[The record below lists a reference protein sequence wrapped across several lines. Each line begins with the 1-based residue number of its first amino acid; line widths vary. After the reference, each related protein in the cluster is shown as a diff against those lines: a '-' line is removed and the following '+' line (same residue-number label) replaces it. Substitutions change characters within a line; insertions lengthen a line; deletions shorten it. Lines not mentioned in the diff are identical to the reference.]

1 MINQLTRSFFKTVL
15 FVSALVLGLASN
27 FSFAQMSIEITGVG
41 QSLYP
46 IAVMRFKDENKL
58 PVNITDIIRQDLA
71 RSGYF
76 KNTENG
82 NASES
87 DEGTPNFKSWSARGA
102 DALVVGSVVQ
112 TGSGQFDIHYKLF
125 DIRKSQGMGGL
136 NLTSSTDNLR
146 SVAHKIADDIIFKL
160 LGERGIFSTRLSYV
174 IKEGKRYRLVIS
186 DADGQ
191 NIRNAMSSGEPII
204 SPSWSPDGKKV
215 AYVSFEDRKPVI
227 YVHELATGRRIPLS
241 NQKGNNSA
249 PAWSPDGKKLAIS
262 LSKDG
267 NTQIYGINADGTG
280 LHRLTRGYTI
290 DTEPQ
295 YSPDGRYLYFTS
307 DRGGNP
313 QIYRISADGEQAEA
327 AKRVTY
333 KQGFVTSPRISPDGK
348 HLAYIANIGGAFRLY
363 ILNLATG
370 ESQALTDS
378 GSDESPSFAANG
390 KYVLYSTKVGGKRVL
405 AAVSVDGNS
414 KQVLSIPGSDV
425 RQPSWGP
432 FMDWKRGI
440 HPPCFLA
447 WQRF

>member
-1 MINQLTRSFFKTVL
+1 MTPSTIRSVVKNVL
-15 FVSALVLGLASN
+15 LLVSLGLSAVSLP
-27 FSFAQMSIEITGVG
+27 SLAQMSIEITGVG
-41 QSLYP
+41 QSFYP
-46 IAVMRFKDENKL
+46 VAVMRFKDENKL
-58 PVNITDIIRQDLA
+58 PISVTDIIRQDLA

-87 DEGTPNFKSWSARGA
+87 DEGTPNFKSWATRGA

-112 TGSGQFDIHYKLF
+112 TGTTQFEIRYKLF
-125 DIRKSQGMGGL
+125 DVRKSLSLGGL
-136 NLTSSTDNLR
+136 DLNASADNLR
-146 SVAHKIADDIIFKL
+146 AVGHKIADDIIFKL

-191 NIRNAMSSGEPII
+191 NIRNAMTSGEPII

-215 AYVSFEDRKPVI
+215 AYVSFEDRKSVI
-227 YVHELATGRRIPLS
+227 YVHELATGRRIALS

-267 NTQIYGINADGTG
+267 NTQVYSINADGSG
-280 LHRLTRGYTI
+280 LQRLTTGRTI

-295 YSPDGRYLYFTS
+295 YSADGRYIYFTS

-313 QIYRISADGEQAEA
+313 QIYRMSAQGEQAEG

-348 HLAYIANIGGAFRLY
+348 YLAYIANIGGAFRLH

-370 ESQALTDS
+370 DSQALTES
-378 GSDESPSFAANG
+378 STDESPSFAANG
-390 KYVLYSTKVGGKRVL
+390 RYILYSTKVGGKRVL

-414 KQVLSIPGSDV
+414 KQVLTIPGSDV

-432 FMDWKRGI
+432 FMD
-440 HPPCFLA
+440 
-447 WQRF
+447 

>member
-1 MINQLTRSFFKTVL
+1 MLYLMKRIVL
-15 FVSALVLGLASN
+15 KSRPLIVVFTAVLISVSAPAL
-27 FSFAQMSIEITGVG
+27 AQMNIEITGVG

-46 IAVMRFKDENKL
+46 IAVLRFKDEQKL
-58 PVNITDIIRQDLA
+58 PVNITEIIRQDLA

-82 NASES
+82 NATES
-87 DEGTPNFKSWSARGA
+87 DEGIPNYKSWAARGA
-102 DALVVGSVVQ
+102 DALVVGSVMQ
-112 TGSGQFDIHYKLF
+112 SSGSQFEIRYKLF
-125 DIRKSQGMGGL
+125 DIRKSESLGGL
-136 NLTSSTDNLR
+136 KLDASADNLR
-146 SVAHKIADDIIFKL
+146 AAAHKIADDIIFKL
-160 LGERGIFSTRLSYV
+160 LGERGVFSTRLSYV
-174 IKEGKRYRLVIS
+174 IKDGKRYRLVIS

-191 NIRNAMSSGEPII
+191 NIRNAMNSSEPII

-227 YVHELATGRRIPLS
+227 YVHELATGRRIALS

-249 PAWSPDGKKLAIS
+249 PAWSPDGRKLAIS

-280 LHRLTRGYTI
+280 LQRFTRGNTI

-295 YSPDGRYLYFTS
+295 YSADGRYIYFTS

-313 QIYRISADGEQAEA
+313 QIYRMSAEGEHAEGVR
-327 AKRVTY
+327 RVTY

-348 HLAYIANIGGAFRLY
+348 FLAYIANIGGAYRLY

-370 ESQALTDS
+370 DAQALTD
-378 GSDESPSFAANG
+378 GTSDESPSFAANG
-390 KYVLYSTKVGGKRVL
+390 RYVLYSTKVNGKRVL
-405 AAVSVDGNS
+405 AAVSVDGNA

-432 FMDWKRGI
+432 FMD
-440 HPPCFLA
+440 
-447 WQRF
+447 

>member
-1 MINQLTRSFFKTVL
+1 MLQLIKRIILKSQLLMTTV
-15 FVSALVLGLASN
+15 AAVLIGTSTPA
-27 FSFAQMSIEITGVG
+27 FAQMNIEITGVG

-46 IAVMRFKDENKL
+46 IAVMRFKDEQKL
-58 PVNITDIIRQDLA
+58 PISITEIIRQDLA

-82 NASES
+82 NATES
-87 DEGTPNFKSWSARGA
+87 DEDIPNYKSWAARGA

-112 TGSGQFDIHYKLF
+112 SGGSQFEIYYKLF
-125 DIRKSQGMGGL
+125 DIRKSESLGGL
-136 NLTSSTDNLR
+136 KINSSADNLR
-146 SVAHKIADDIIFKL
+146 AAAHKIADDIILKL
-160 LGERGIFSTRLSYV
+160 LGERGVFSTRLSYV

-191 NIRNAMSSGEPII
+191 NIRNAMNSGEPII

-227 YVHELATGRRIPLS
+227 YVHELATGRRIALS

-249 PAWSPDGKKLAIS
+249 PAWSPDGRKLAIS

-267 NTQIYGINADGTG
+267 NTQIYSINADGTG
-280 LHRLTRGYTI
+280 LQRLTRGNTI

-295 YSPDGRYLYFTS
+295 YSADGRYIYFTS

-313 QIYRISADGEQAEA
+313 QIYRMSAEGEQAEGV
-327 AKRVTY
+327 KRVTF

-348 HLAYIANIGGAFRLY
+348 FLAYIANIGGAYRLY

-370 ESQALTDS
+370 DAQALTD
-378 GSDESPSFAANG
+378 GTSDESPSFAANG
-390 KYVLYSTKVGGKRVL
+390 RYVLYSTKVSGKRVL

-432 FMDWKRGI
+432 FMD
-440 HPPCFLA
+440 
-447 WQRF
+447 

>member
-1 MINQLTRSFFKTVL
+1 MLQLMKRIILKSQLFIAALSAVL
-15 FVSALVLGLASN
+15 ICASTPA
-27 FSFAQMSIEITGVG
+27 FAQMNIEITGVG

-46 IAVMRFKDENKL
+46 IAVMRFKDEQKL
-58 PVNITDIIRQDLA
+58 PISITEIIRQDLA

-82 NASES
+82 NATES
-87 DEGTPNFKSWSARGA
+87 DEGTPNYKSWAARGA
-102 DALVVGSVVQ
+102 DALAVGSVVQ
-112 TGSGQFDIHYKLF
+112 SGGTQFEIYYSLF
-125 DIRKSQGMGGL
+125 DIRKSESLGGL
-136 NLTSSTDNLR
+136 KINSSADNLR
-146 SVAHKIADDIIFKL
+146 AAAHKIADDIILKL

-191 NIRNAMSSGEPII
+191 NIRNAMNSAEPII

-227 YVHELATGRRIPLS
+227 YVHELATGRRIALS

-249 PAWSPDGKKLAIS
+249 PAWSPDGRKLAIS

-267 NTQIYGINADGTG
+267 NTQIYSINADGTG
-280 LHRLTRGYTI
+280 LQRLTRGNTI

-295 YSPDGRYLYFTS
+295 YSADGRYIYFTS

-313 QIYRISADGEQAEA
+313 QIYRMSAEGEQAEGV
-327 AKRVTY
+327 KRVTF

-348 HLAYIANIGGAFRLY
+348 FLAYIANIGGAYRLY

-370 ESQALTDS
+370 DAQALTD
-378 GSDESPSFAANG
+378 GTSDESPSFAANG
-390 KYVLYSTKVGGKRVL
+390 RYVLYSTKVNGKRVL

-432 FMDWKRGI
+432 FMD
-440 HPPCFLA
+440 
-447 WQRF
+447 

>member
-1 MINQLTRSFFKTVL
+1 MLQLMKRIVL
-15 FVSALVLGLASN
+15 KSRPLIVAFTAVLISVSAPAL
-27 FSFAQMSIEITGVG
+27 AQMNIEITGVG

-46 IAVMRFKDENKL
+46 IAVLRFKDEQKL
-58 PVNITDIIRQDLA
+58 PVNITEIIRQDLA

-82 NASES
+82 NATES
-87 DEGTPNFKSWSARGA
+87 DEGIPNYKSWAARGA
-102 DALVVGSVVQ
+102 DALAVGSVVQ
-112 TGSGQFDIHYKLF
+112 SSGSQFEIRYKLF
-125 DIRKSQGMGGL
+125 DIRKSESLGGL
-136 NLTSSTDNLR
+136 KLDASADNLR
-146 SVAHKIADDIIFKL
+146 AAAHKIADDIIFKL
-160 LGERGIFSTRLSYV
+160 LGERGVFSTRLSYV
-174 IKEGKRYRLVIS
+174 IKDGKRYRLVIS

-191 NIRNAMSSGEPII
+191 NIRNAMNSSEPII

-227 YVHELATGRRIPLS
+227 YVHELATGRRIALS

-249 PAWSPDGKKLAIS
+249 PAWSPDGRKLAIS

-280 LHRLTRGYTI
+280 LQRLTRGNTI

-295 YSPDGRYLYFTS
+295 YSADGRYIYFTS

-313 QIYRISADGEQAEA
+313 QIYRMSAEGEQAEGV
-327 AKRVTY
+327 KRVTY
-333 KQGFVTSPRISPDGK
+333 KQGFVTSPRTSPDGK
-348 HLAYIANIGGAFRLY
+348 FLAYIANIGGAYRLY

-370 ESQALTDS
+370 DAQALTD
-378 GSDESPSFAANG
+378 GASDESPSFAANG
-390 KYVLYSTKVGGKRVL
+390 RYVLYSTKVNGKRVL

-432 FMDWKRGI
+432 FMD
-440 HPPCFLA
+440 
-447 WQRF
+447 

>member
-1 MINQLTRSFFKTVL
+1 MLQVAKKYFSLVVSVL
-15 FVSALVLGLASN
+15 AVTLLMASLSSSVL
-27 FSFAQMSIEITGVG
+27 AQMNIEITGVG

-46 IAVMRFKDENKL
+46 IAVMRLKDESKL
-58 PVNITDIIRQDLA
+58 PISLTDIIRQDLA

-82 NASES
+82 NASEN
-87 DEGTPNFKSWSARGA
+87 DEGIPSYKFWAARGA
-102 DALVVGSVVQ
+102 DALAVGSAVQ
-112 TGSGQFDIHYKLF
+112 TSAGQFEIRYKLF
-125 DIRKSQGMGGL
+125 DIRKSESLGGL
-136 NLTSSTDNLR
+136 SITSSADNLR
-146 SVAHKIADDIIFKL
+146 AAAHKIADDIILKL

-191 NIRNAMSSGEPII
+191 NIRNAMNSGEPII

-227 YVHELATGRRIPLS
+227 YVHELATGRRIALS

-249 PAWSPDGKKLAIS
+249 PAWAPDGKKLAIS

-267 NTQIYGINADGTG
+267 NTQIYSINADGTG
-280 LHRLTRGYTI
+280 LQRLTRGSTI

-295 YSPDGRYLYFTS
+295 YSADGRYLYFTS

-313 QIYRISADGEQAEA
+313 QIYRMNAEGEQAEGS
-327 AKRVTY
+327 KRITY

-348 HLAYIANIGGAFRLY
+348 YLTYIANIGGAFRLY

-370 ESQALTDS
+370 DSQALTD
-378 GSDESPSFAANG
+378 GTSDESPSFAANG
-390 KYVLYSTKVGGKRVL
+390 RYVLYSTKVGGKRVL

-432 FMDWKRGI
+432 FMD
-440 HPPCFLA
+440 
-447 WQRF
+447 

>member
-1 MINQLTRSFFKTVL
+1 MIKNIARSFMKILLWILTLSFGV
-15 FVSALVLGLASN
+15 VSLPSH
-27 FSFAQMSIEITGVG
+27 AQMSIEITGVG

-58 PVNITDIIRQDLA
+58 PISITDIIRQDLA

-87 DEGTPNFKSWSARGA
+87 DEGTPNYQSWAARGA
-102 DALVVGSVVQ
+102 DALVLGSVVQ
-112 TGSGQFDIHYKLF
+112 SSTGQFEIRYKLF
-125 DIRKSQGMGGL
+125 DVRKSEGLGGL
-136 NLTSSTDNLR
+136 NINSSADYLR
-146 SVAHKIADDIIFKL
+146 AAAHKIADDIIFKL
-160 LGERGIFSTRLSYV
+160 LGERGIISTRLSYV

-191 NIRNAMSSGEPII
+191 NIRNAMNSSEPII

-249 PAWSPDGKKLAIS
+249 PAWAPDGKKLAIS

-267 NTQIYGINADGTG
+267 NTQIYSINADGSN
-280 LHRLTRGYTI
+280 LQRLTRGRTI

-295 YSPDGRYLYFTS
+295 YSADGRYIYFTS

-313 QIYRISADGEQAEA
+313 QIYRMSAEGEQAEN
-327 AKRVTY
+327 AKRVTF

-348 HLAYIANIGGAFRLY
+348 YLAYIANLGGAFRLH

-370 ESQALTDS
+370 DSQALTD
-378 GSDESPSFAANG
+378 GTSDESPSFAANG
-390 KYVLYSTKVGGKRVL
+390 RYVLYSTKVGGKRVL
-405 AAVSVDGNS
+405 AAVSVTGNS
-414 KQVLSIPGSDV
+414 KQILSIPGSDV

-432 FMDWKRGI
+432 FMD
-440 HPPCFLA
+440 
-447 WQRF
+447 

>member
-1 MINQLTRSFFKTVL
+1 MIKNIARTFSKILPWIVTIG
-15 FVSALVLGLASN
+15 LGMASLPGY
-27 FSFAQMSIEITGVG
+27 AQMSIEITGVG

-58 PVNITDIIRQDLA
+58 PISITDIIRQDLA

-87 DEGTPNFKSWSARGA
+87 DEGTPNYKSWAARGA
-102 DALVVGSVVQ
+102 DALAVGSIVQ
-112 TGSGQFDIHYKLF
+112 KDANQFEIQYKLF
-125 DIRKSQGMGGL
+125 DVRKSMSLGGL
-136 NLTSSTDNLR
+136 NLNSSADNLR
-146 SVAHKIADDIIFKL
+146 AVAHKISDDIIFKL

-174 IKEGKRYRLVIS
+174 IKDGKRFRLVIS

-191 NIRNAMSSGEPII
+191 NIRNAMTSGDPII

-227 YVHELATGRRIPLS
+227 YVHELATGRRIALS

-249 PAWSPDGKKLAIS
+249 PGWSPDGKRLAIS

-267 NTQIYGINADGTG
+267 NTQIYGINADGSG
-280 LHRLTRGYTI
+280 LRRLTRGNTI

-295 YSPDGRYLYFTS
+295 YSPDGRYIYFTS
-307 DRGGNP
+307 DRGGQP
-313 QIYRISADGEQAEA
+313 QIYRMPAEGEQAES
-327 AKRVTY
+327 AKRVSF

-348 HLAYIANIGGAFRLY
+348 HMAYIANVGGAFRLY
-363 ILNLATG
+363 IMNLATG
-370 ESQALTDS
+370 ETQALTD
-378 GSDESPSFAANG
+378 GNSDESPSFAANG
-390 KYVLYSTKVGGKRVL
+390 KYVLYSTKVGGRRVL

-432 FMDWKRGI
+432 FMD
-440 HPPCFLA
+440 
-447 WQRF
+447 

>member
-1 MINQLTRSFFKTVL
+1 MMNLIARTLQKTILILSAAVL
-15 FVSALVLGLASN
+15 SLLSLP
-27 FSFAQMSIEITGVG
+27 SFAQMSIEITGVG

-58 PVNITDIIRQDLA
+58 PTSITDIIRQDLA

-87 DEGTPNFKSWSARGA
+87 DEGTPNYKSWAARGA
-102 DALVVGSVVQ
+102 DALVVGSVVEK
-112 TGSGQFDIHYKLF
+112 GSGQFDIQYKLF
-125 DIRKSQGMGGL
+125 DIRKSQSLGGL
-136 NLTSSTDNLR
+136 NINSSADNLR
-146 SVAHKIADDIIFKL
+146 AAAHKIADDIIMKL

-174 IKEGKRYRLVIS
+174 IKDGKRFRLVIS

-191 NIRNAMSSGEPII
+191 NIRNAMASSDPII

-227 YVHELATGRRIPLS
+227 YVHELSTGRRIALS

-249 PAWSPDGKKLAIS
+249 PGWSPDGRKLAIS

-267 NTQIYGINADGTG
+267 NTQIYGINADGSG
-280 LHRLTRGYTI
+280 LHRLTRGNTI

-295 YSPDGRYLYFTS
+295 YSPDGRFIYFTS

-313 QIYRISADGEQAEA
+313 QIYRMSAEGEQVDG
-327 AKRVTY
+327 AKRVSF

-348 HLAYIANIGGAFRLY
+348 YLAYIANVGGAFRLY
-363 ILNLATG
+363 IMNLATG
-370 ESQALTDS
+370 DTQALTD
-378 GSDESPSFAANG
+378 GTADESPSFAANG
-390 KYVLYSTKVGGKRVL
+390 KYVLYSTKAGGKRVL

-432 FMDWKRGI
+432 FMD
-440 HPPCFLA
+440 
-447 WQRF
+447 

>member
-1 MINQLTRSFFKTVL
+1 MLQLIKRIVL
-15 FVSALVLGLASN
+15 KSQLLITAVAAVVIGSSAPAL
-27 FSFAQMSIEITGVG
+27 AQMNIEITGVG

-46 IAVMRFKDENKL
+46 IAVMRFKDEQKL
-58 PVNITDIIRQDLA
+58 PISITEIIRQDLA

-82 NASES
+82 NATES
-87 DEGTPNFKSWSARGA
+87 DESIPNYKSWAARGA

-112 TGSGQFDIHYKLF
+112 SAGSQFEIRYKLF
-125 DIRKSQGMGGL
+125 DIRKSESLGGL
-136 NLTSSTDNLR
+136 KLDTSADNLR
-146 SVAHKIADDIIFKL
+146 TAAHKIADDIIFKL
-160 LGERGIFSTRLSYV
+160 LGERGVFSTRLSYV
-174 IKEGKRYRLVIS
+174 IKDGKRYRLVIS

-227 YVHELATGRRIPLS
+227 YVHELATGRRIALS

-249 PAWSPDGKKLAIS
+249 PAWSPDGRKLAIS

-267 NTQIYGINADGTG
+267 STQIYGINADGTG
-280 LHRLTRGYTI
+280 LQRLTRGNTI

-295 YSPDGRYLYFTS
+295 YSADGRYIYFTS

-313 QIYRISADGEQAEA
+313 QIYRMGAEGEQAEGIR
-327 AKRVTY
+327 RVTY

-348 HLAYIANIGGAFRLY
+348 FLAYIANIGGAYRLY

-370 ESQALTDS
+370 DAQALTD
-378 GSDESPSFAANG
+378 GTSDESPSFAANG
-390 KYVLYSTKVGGKRVL
+390 RYVLYSTKVNGKRVL

-432 FMDWKRGI
+432 FMD
-440 HPPCFLA
+440 
-447 WQRF
+447 

>member
-1 MINQLTRSFFKTVL
+1 MLQIAKRIAYKQD
-15 FVSALVLGLASN
+15 
-27 FSFAQMSIEITGVG
+27 FSFATAVFAVMLSMLGLSSTAKAQMNIEITGVG

-58 PVNITDIIRQDLA
+58 PTSVTEIIRQDLA

-87 DEGTPNFKSWSARGA
+87 DEGTPNYKSWAARGT
-102 DALVVGSVVQ
+102 DALAVGSVVQ
-112 TGSGQFDIHYKLF
+112 TGESQFEIRYKLF
-125 DIRKSQGMGGL
+125 DIRKSESLGGL
-136 NLTSSTDNLR
+136 NINTSADNLR
-146 SVAHKIADDIIFKL
+146 AAGHKIADDIIFKL

-191 NIRNAMSSGEPII
+191 NIRNAMNSGEPII

-227 YVHELATGRRIPLS
+227 YVHELATGRRIALS

-249 PAWSPDGKKLAIS
+249 PAWSADGKKLAIS

-267 NTQIYGINADGTG
+267 NTQIYSINADGTG
-280 LHRLTRGYTI
+280 LYRLTRGNTI

-295 YSPDGRYLYFTS
+295 YSADGRSIYFTS

-313 QIYRISADGEQAEA
+313 QIYRMSSEGEQAEG
-327 AKRVTY
+327 AKRITY

-348 HLAYIANIGGAFRLY
+348 YLVYIANIGGAFRLY

-370 ESQALTDS
+370 DSQSLTDGS
-378 GSDESPSFAANG
+378 SDESPSFAANG
-390 KYVLYSTKVGGKRVL
+390 RYVLYSTKVGGKRVL

-414 KQVLSIPGSDV
+414 KQILSIPGSDV

-432 FMDWKRGI
+432 FMD
-440 HPPCFLA
+440 
-447 WQRF
+447 

>member
-1 MINQLTRSFFKTVL
+1 MLQLIKR
-15 FVSALVLGLASN
+15 LVLKLRFLGVAIAALTIGVISPA
-27 FSFAQMSIEITGVG
+27 FAQMNIEITGVG

-58 PVNITDIIRQDLA
+58 PTSVTEIIRQDLA

-82 NASES
+82 NAVES
-87 DEGTPNFKSWSARGA
+87 DDGTPNYKSWAARGA
-102 DALVVGSVVQ
+102 DALVVG
-112 TGSGQFDIHYKLF
+112 
-125 DIRKSQGMGGL
+125 
-136 NLTSSTDNLR
+136 
-146 SVAHKIADDIIFKL
+146 IIFKL
-160 LGERGIFSTRLSYV
+160 LGERGVFSTRLSYV
-174 IKEGKRYRLVIS
+174 IKDGKRYRLVIS

-191 NIRNAMSSGEPII
+191 NIRNAMNSGEPII

-227 YVHELATGRRIPLS
+227 YVHELATGRRISLS

-249 PAWSPDGKKLAIS
+249 PAWSSDGRKLAVS

-280 LHRLTRGYTI
+280 LHRLTRGSTI

-295 YSPDGRYLYFTS
+295 YSADGRYIYFTS

-313 QIYRISADGEQAEA
+313 QIYRMSAEGEQVEG
-327 AKRVTY
+327 AKRVTF

-348 HLAYIANIGGAFRLY
+348 YLAYIANIGGAYRLY

-370 ESQALTDS
+370 DAQALTDGS
-378 GSDESPSFAANG
+378 SDESPSFAANG
-390 KYVLYSTKVGGKRVL
+390 RYVLYSTKVNGKRVL

-432 FMDWKRGI
+432 FMD
-440 HPPCFLA
+440 
-447 WQRF
+447 

>member
-1 MINQLTRSFFKTVL
+1 MLQLIKRIVLRSQLFIATV
-15 FVSALVLGLASN
+15 AAVLIGISTPT
-27 FSFAQMSIEITGVG
+27 FAQMNIEITGVG

-46 IAVMRFKDENKL
+46 IAVMRFKDEQKL
-58 PVNITDIIRQDLA
+58 PINITEIIRQDLA

-82 NASES
+82 NAVES
-87 DEGTPNFKSWSARGA
+87 DEDTPNYKSWAARGA

-112 TGSGQFDIHYKLF
+112 SGGSQFEIQYKLF
-125 DIRKSQGMGGL
+125 DIRKSESLGGL
-136 NLTSSTDNLR
+136 KLNSSADNLR
-146 SVAHKIADDIIFKL
+146 AVAHKIADDIILKL
-160 LGERGIFSTRLSYV
+160 LGERGVFSTRLSYV

-191 NIRNAMSSGEPII
+191 NIRNAMNSGEPII

-227 YVHELATGRRIPLS
+227 YVHELATGRRIALS

-249 PAWSPDGKKLAIS
+249 PAWSPDGRKLAIS

-267 NTQIYGINADGTG
+267 NTQIYSINVDGTG
-280 LHRLTRGYTI
+280 LQRLTRGNTI

-295 YSPDGRYLYFTS
+295 YSADGRYIYFTS

-313 QIYRISADGEQAEA
+313 QIYRMSAEGEQAEGVR
-327 AKRVTY
+327 RVTY
-333 KQGFVTSPRISPDGK
+333 KQGFVTSPRTSPDGK
-348 HLAYIANIGGAFRLY
+348 YLAYIANIGGAYRLY

-370 ESQALTDS
+370 DAQALTD
-378 GSDESPSFAANG
+378 GTSDESPSFAANG
-390 KYVLYSTKVGGKRVL
+390 RYVLYSTKVNGTRVL

-414 KQVLSIPGSDV
+414 KQVLSIPGSDI

-432 FMDWKRGI
+432 FMD
-440 HPPCFLA
+440 
-447 WQRF
+447 

>member
-1 MINQLTRSFFKTVL
+1 MLQLMKRIVL
-15 FVSALVLGLASN
+15 KSRLLIVAFTAVLISVSAPAL
-27 FSFAQMSIEITGVG
+27 AQMNIEITGVG

-46 IAVMRFKDENKL
+46 IAVLRFKDEQKL
-58 PVNITDIIRQDLA
+58 PVNITEIIRQDLA

-82 NASES
+82 NATDS
-87 DEGTPNFKSWSARGA
+87 DEGIPNYKSWAARGA
-102 DALVVGSVVQ
+102 DALAVGSVVQ
-112 TGSGQFDIHYKLF
+112 SSGSQFEIRYKLF
-125 DIRKSQGMGGL
+125 DIRKSESLGGL
-136 NLTSSTDNLR
+136 RLDASADNLR
-146 SVAHKIADDIIFKL
+146 AAAHKIADDIIFKL
-160 LGERGIFSTRLSYV
+160 LGERGVFSTRLSYV
-174 IKEGKRYRLVIS
+174 IKDGKRYRLVIS

-191 NIRNAMSSGEPII
+191 NIRNAMNSSEPII

-227 YVHELATGRRIPLS
+227 YVHELATGRRIALS

-249 PAWSPDGKKLAIS
+249 PAWSPDGRKLAIS

-280 LHRLTRGYTI
+280 LQRLTRGNTI

-295 YSPDGRYLYFTS
+295 YSADGRYIYFTS

-313 QIYRISADGEQAEA
+313 QIYRMSAEGEQAEGV
-327 AKRVTY
+327 KRVSY

-348 HLAYIANIGGAFRLY
+348 FLAYIANIGGAYRLY

-370 ESQALTDS
+370 DAQALTD
-378 GSDESPSFAANG
+378 GASDESPSFAANG
-390 KYVLYSTKVGGKRVL
+390 RYVLYSTKVNGKRVL

-432 FMDWKRGI
+432 FMD
-440 HPPCFLA
+440 
-447 WQRF
+447 

>member
-1 MINQLTRSFFKTVL
+1 MMNLIARTLQKIILTLGVIFLGTFS
-15 FVSALVLGLASN
+15 VS
-27 FSFAQMSIEITGVG
+27 SFAQMSIEITGVG

-58 PVNITDIIRQDLA
+58 PTNITDIIRQDLA

-82 NASES
+82 NAVES
-87 DEGTPNFKSWSARGA
+87 DDGTPNYKSWAARGA

-112 TGSGQFDIHYKLF
+112 KGDQYEIHYKLF
-125 DIRKSQGMGGL
+125 DIRKSLSLGGL
-136 NLTSSTDNLR
+136 NLTSSADNLR
-146 SVAHKIADDIIFKL
+146 SVAHKIADDIVMKL

-174 IKEGKRYRLVIS
+174 IKDGKRYRLVIS

-191 NIRNAMSSGEPII
+191 NIRNAMASGDPII

-227 YVHELATGRRIPLS
+227 YVHELATGRRISLS

-280 LHRLTRGYTI
+280 LHRLTRGNTI

-295 YSPDGRYLYFTS
+295 YSPDGRFIYFTS

-313 QIYRISADGEQAEA
+313 QIYRMSSEGEQAEG
-327 AKRVTY
+327 AKRVSF

-348 HLAYIANIGGAFRLY
+348 YLAYIANVGGAYRLY

-370 ESQALTDS
+370 DSQALTD
-378 GSDESPSFAANG
+378 GTSDESPSFAANG
-390 KYVLYSTKVGGKRVL
+390 KYVLYSTKMGGKRML

-432 FMDWKRGI
+432 FMD
-440 HPPCFLA
+440 
-447 WQRF
+447 

>member
-1 MINQLTRSFFKTVL
+1 MLQVAKQY
-15 FVSALVLGLASN
+15 
-27 FSFAQMSIEITGVG
+27 FSFAFILVALSLFSLATPAAAQMNIEITGVG

-58 PVNITDIIRQDLA
+58 PTSISDIIRQDLA

-87 DEGTPNFKSWSARGA
+87 DEGTPNYKSWAARGA

-112 TGSGQFDIHYKLF
+112 TGPSQFEIHYKLF
-125 DIRKSQGMGGL
+125 DVRKSISLGGL
-136 NLTSSTDNLR
+136 NLNSSADNLR
-146 SVAHKIADDIIFKL
+146 AVSHKIADDIIFKL

-191 NIRNAMSSGEPII
+191 NIRNAMNSGEPII

-227 YVHELATGRRIPLS
+227 YVHELATGRRTSLS

-249 PAWSPDGKKLAIS
+249 PAWSPDGKKLAVS

-267 NTQIYGINADGTG
+267 NTQIYSVNADGGG
-280 LHRLTRGYTI
+280 LKRLTQGRTI

-295 YSPDGRYLYFTS
+295 YSADGRYIYFTS

-313 QIYRISADGEQAEA
+313 QIYRMSAEGEQAES
-327 AKRVTY
+327 AKRITF

-348 HLAYIANIGGAFRLY
+348 YLAYIANIGGTFRLY

-370 ESQALTDS
+370 DSQALTDGS
-378 GSDESPSFAANG
+378 SDESPSFAANG
-390 KYVLYSTKVGGKRVL
+390 RYVLYSTKVGGRRVL
-405 AAVSVDGNS
+405 AAVSIDGSS

-432 FMDWKRGI
+432 FMD
-440 HPPCFLA
+440 
-447 WQRF
+447 

>member
-1 MINQLTRSFFKTVL
+1 MLQVAKKYFSSVL
-15 FVSALVLGLASN
+15 SVTLAVLSMAGLSSSAL
-27 FSFAQMSIEITGVG
+27 AQMNIEITGVG

-46 IAVMRFKDENKL
+46 IAVMRFKDEGKL
-58 PVNITDIIRQDLA
+58 PTSVTDIIRQDLA

-87 DEGTPNFKSWSARGA
+87 DEGIPNYKSWAARGA
-102 DALVVGSVVQ
+102 DALAVGSVAQ
-112 TGSGQFDIHYKLF
+112 TSAGQFEIRYKLF
-125 DIRKSQGMGGL
+125 DTRKSESLGGL
-136 NLTSSTDNLR
+136 NINSSADNLR
-146 SVAHKIADDIIFKL
+146 AAAHKISDDIILKL

-191 NIRNAMSSGEPII
+191 NIRNAMNSGEPII

-227 YVHELATGRRIPLS
+227 YVHELATGRRIALS

-267 NTQIYGINADGTG
+267 NTQIYSINADGTG
-280 LHRLTRGYTI
+280 LQRITRGYTI

-295 YSPDGRYLYFTS
+295 YSADGRYIYFTS

-313 QIYRISADGEQAEA
+313 QIYRMSAEGEQAEGS
-327 AKRVTY
+327 KRITF
-333 KQGFVTSPRISPDGK
+333 KQGFVTSPRISSDGK
-348 HLAYIANIGGAFRLY
+348 YLAYIANIGGAFRLY

-370 ESQALTDS
+370 DSQALTD
-378 GSDESPSFAANG
+378 GTSDESPSFAANG
-390 KYVLYSTKVGGKRVL
+390 RYVLYSTKVSGKRVL

-414 KQVLSIPGSDV
+414 KQILSIPGSDV

-432 FMDWKRGI
+432 FMD
-440 HPPCFLA
+440 
-447 WQRF
+447 

>member
-1 MINQLTRSFFKTVL
+1 MMNLIARTLQKIILTLGVIFLGTFS
-15 FVSALVLGLASN
+15 VS
-27 FSFAQMSIEITGVG
+27 SFAQMSIEITGVG

-58 PVNITDIIRQDLA
+58 PANITDIIRQDLA

-82 NASES
+82 NAVES
-87 DEGTPNFKSWSARGA
+87 DDGTPNYKSWAARGA

-112 TGSGQFDIHYKLF
+112 KGDQYEIHYKLF
-125 DIRKSQGMGGL
+125 DIRKSLSLGGL
-136 NLTSSTDNLR
+136 NLTSSADNLR
-146 SVAHKIADDIIFKL
+146 SVAHKIADDIVMKL

-174 IKEGKRYRLVIS
+174 IKDGKRYRLVIS

-191 NIRNAMSSGEPII
+191 NIRNAMASGDPII

-227 YVHELATGRRIPLS
+227 YVHELATGRRISLS

-280 LHRLTRGYTI
+280 LHRLTRGNTI

-295 YSPDGRYLYFTS
+295 YSPDGRFIYFTS

-313 QIYRISADGEQAEA
+313 QIYRMSSEGEQAEG
-327 AKRVTY
+327 AKRVSF

-348 HLAYIANIGGAFRLY
+348 YLAYIANVGGAYRLY

-370 ESQALTDS
+370 DSQALTD
-378 GSDESPSFAANG
+378 GTSDESPSFAANG

-432 FMDWKRGI
+432 FMD
-440 HPPCFLA
+440 
-447 WQRF
+447 

>member
-1 MINQLTRSFFKTVL
+1 MLQFAKKSFERSL
-15 FVSALVLGLASN
+15 LVFMFSC
-27 FSFAQMSIEITGVG
+27 FSFAQLASAQMNIEITGVG

-58 PVNITDIIRQDLA
+58 PTSVTEIIRQDLA

-82 NASES
+82 NASDS
-87 DEGTPNFKSWSARGA
+87 DEGIPNYKSWAARGA

-112 TGSGQFDIHYKLF
+112 SSGTQFEIRYKLF
-125 DIRKSQGMGGL
+125 DIRKSESLGGL
-136 NLTSSTDNLR
+136 NLNASADNLR
-146 SVAHKIADDIIFKL
+146 AVAHKIADDIILKL

-191 NIRNAMSSGEPII
+191 NIRNAMNSSEPII

-227 YVHELATGRRIPLS
+227 YVHELATGRRIALS

-249 PAWSPDGKKLAIS
+249 PAWSPDGKRLAIS
-262 LSKDG
+262 LSRDG
-267 NTQIYGINADGTG
+267 NTQIYGINADGTA
-280 LHRLTRGYTI
+280 LHRLTRGSTI

-295 YSPDGRYLYFTS
+295 YSPDGRYIYFTS

-313 QIYRISADGEQAEA
+313 QIYRMSAEGEQVEGT
-327 AKRVTY
+327 KRITY
-333 KQGFVTSPRISPDGK
+333 KQGFVTSPRIAPDGK
-348 HLAYIANIGGAFRLY
+348 YLAYIANIGGAFRLY

-370 ESQALTDS
+370 DSQALTDS
-378 GSDESPSFAANG
+378 SSDESPSFAANG
-390 KYVLYSTKVGGKRVL
+390 RYVLYSTKVGGKRVL
-405 AAVSVDGNS
+405 TAVSVDGNS

-432 FMDWKRGI
+432 FMD
-440 HPPCFLA
+440 
-447 WQRF
+447 

>member
-1 MINQLTRSFFKTVL
+1 MLQFVQKLFSISVSVLVFACCGWINTTS
-15 FVSALVLGLASN
+15 
-27 FSFAQMSIEITGVG
+27 AQMNIEITGVG

-46 IAVMRFKDENKL
+46 IAVMRFKDEGKL
-58 PVNITDIIRQDLA
+58 PTSVSEIIRQDLA

-82 NASES
+82 NASE
-87 DEGTPNFKSWSARGA
+87 DDGAVPNYKSWAARGA
-102 DALVVGSVVQ
+102 DALVLGSVVQ
-112 TGSGQFDIHYKLF
+112 TGPSQFEIHYKLF
-125 DIRKSQGMGGL
+125 DIRKSEGLGGL
-136 NLTSSTDNLR
+136 NLNSSADNLR
-146 SVAHKIADDIIFKL
+146 AVAHKIADDIILKL

-191 NIRNAMSSGEPII
+191 NIRNAMNSSEPII

-227 YVHELATGRRIPLS
+227 YVHELATGRRIALS

-249 PAWSPDGKKLAIS
+249 PAWSPDGKKVAVS
-262 LSKDG
+262 LSRDG
-267 NTQIYGINADGTG
+267 NTQIYSIEADGSG
-280 LHRLTRGYTI
+280 LRRLSRGSTI

-295 YSPDGRYLYFTS
+295 YSPDGRYIYFTS

-313 QIYRISADGEQAEA
+313 QIYRMNADGEQVDGV
-327 AKRVTY
+327 KRITY

-348 HLAYIANIGGAFRLY
+348 YLAYIANIGGAFRLY

-370 ESQALTDS
+370 DSQALTD
-378 GSDESPSFAANG
+378 GFSDESPSFAANG
-390 KYVLYSTKVGGKRVL
+390 RYVLYSTKVNGKRVL

-432 FMDWKRGI
+432 FMD
-440 HPPCFLA
+440 
-447 WQRF
+447 

>member
-1 MINQLTRSFFKTVL
+1 MLQIAKRQLQK
-15 FVSALVLGLASN
+15 LASQLN
-27 FSFAQMSIEITGVG
+27 FFSSIVIALCITLFISTTTPAFAQMNIEITGVG

-58 PVNITDIIRQDLA
+58 PTSVTEIIRQDLA

-82 NASES
+82 NTVES
-87 DEGTPNFKSWSARGA
+87 DEGTPNYKSWAARGA

-112 TGSGQFDIHYKLF
+112 TSGSQFEIHYKLF
-125 DIRKSQGMGGL
+125 DVRKSQSLGGL
-136 NLTSSTDNLR
+136 NLNSSTDNLR
-146 SVAHKIADDIIFKL
+146 AAAHKIADDIIFKL
-160 LGERGIFSTRLSYV
+160 LGERGVFSTRLSYV
-174 IKEGKRYRLVIS
+174 IKDGKRYRLVIS
-186 DADGQ
+186 DVDGQ
-191 NIRNAMSSGEPII
+191 NIRNAMNSGEPII

-227 YVHELATGRRIPLS
+227 YVHELATGRRISLS

-280 LHRLTRGYTI
+280 LQRLSRGNTI

-295 YSPDGRYLYFTS
+295 YSADGRYIYFTS

-313 QIYRISADGEQAEA
+313 QIYRMSADGEQAEGV
-327 AKRVTY
+327 KRITF

-348 HLAYIANIGGAFRLY
+348 YLAYIANIGGAYRLY

-370 ESQALTDS
+370 DAQALTD
-378 GSDESPSFAANG
+378 GTSDESPSFAANG
-390 KYVLYSTKVGGKRVL
+390 RYVLYSTKAGGRRVL

-432 FMDWKRGI
+432 FMD
-440 HPPCFLA
+440 
-447 WQRF
+447 

>member
-1 MINQLTRSFFKTVL
+1 MLQVAKKYFSLMTSVFMVMLSMTGMSS
-15 FVSALVLGLASN
+15 SAL
-27 FSFAQMSIEITGVG
+27 AQMNIQITGVG

-46 IAVMRFKDENKL
+46 IAVMRFKDEGKL
-58 PVNITDIIRQDLA
+58 PTSVTEIIRQDLA

-87 DEGTPNFKSWSARGA
+87 DEGTPNYKSWAARGA
-102 DALVVGSVVQ
+102 DALAVGSVVQ
-112 TGSGQFDIHYKLF
+112 TSAGQFEIRYKLF
-125 DIRKSQGMGGL
+125 DIRKSESLGGL
-136 NLTSSTDNLR
+136 NINSSADNLR
-146 SVAHKIADDIIFKL
+146 AAAHKIADDIILKL

-191 NIRNAMSSGEPII
+191 NIRNAMNSGEPII

-249 PAWSPDGKKLAIS
+249 PSWSPDGKKLAIS

-267 NTQIYGINADGTG
+267 NTQIYSINADGTG

-295 YSPDGRYLYFTS
+295 YSADGRSIYFTS

-313 QIYRISADGEQAEA
+313 QIYRMSAEGEQAEG
-327 AKRVTY
+327 AKRITY

-348 HLAYIANIGGAFRLY
+348 YLAYIANIGGAFRLY

-370 ESQALTDS
+370 DSQALTD
-378 GSDESPSFAANG
+378 GTSDESPSFAANG
-390 KYVLYSTKVGGKRVL
+390 RYVLYSMKVGGKRVL

-432 FMDWKRGI
+432 FMD
-440 HPPCFLA
+440 
-447 WQRF
+447 

>member
-1 MINQLTRSFFKTVL
+1 MLHLMKRIVLKSRPLIVVLTAVL
-15 FVSALVLGLASN
+15 ISVSAPAL
-27 FSFAQMSIEITGVG
+27 AQMNIEITGVG

-46 IAVMRFKDENKL
+46 IAVLRFKDEQKL
-58 PVNITDIIRQDLA
+58 PVNITEIIRQDLA

-82 NASES
+82 NATES
-87 DEGTPNFKSWSARGA
+87 DEGIPNYKSWAARGA
-102 DALVVGSVVQ
+102 DALAVGSVVQ
-112 TGSGQFDIHYKLF
+112 SSGSQFEIRYKLF
-125 DIRKSQGMGGL
+125 DIRKSESLGGL
-136 NLTSSTDNLR
+136 KLDASADNLR
-146 SVAHKIADDIIFKL
+146 AVAHKIADDIIFKL
-160 LGERGIFSTRLSYV
+160 LGERGVFSTRLSYV
-174 IKEGKRYRLVIS
+174 IKDGKRYRLVIS

-191 NIRNAMSSGEPII
+191 NIRNAMNSSEPII

-227 YVHELATGRRIPLS
+227 YVHELATGRRIALS

-249 PAWSPDGKKLAIS
+249 PAWSPDGRKLAIS

-280 LHRLTRGYTI
+280 LQRLTRGNTI

-295 YSPDGRYLYFTS
+295 YSNDGRYIYFTS

-313 QIYRISADGEQAEA
+313 QIYRMSAEGEQAEGVR
-327 AKRVTY
+327 RVTY
-333 KQGFVTSPRISPDGK
+333 KQDFVTSPRISPDGK
-348 HLAYIANIGGAFRLY
+348 FLAYIANIGGAYRLY

-370 ESQALTDS
+370 DAQALTD
-378 GSDESPSFAANG
+378 GTSDESPSFAANG
-390 KYVLYSTKVGGKRVL
+390 RYVLYSTKVNGKRVL
-405 AAVSVDGNS
+405 AAVSVDGNA

-432 FMDWKRGI
+432 FMD
-440 HPPCFLA
+440 
-447 WQRF
+447 

>member
-1 MINQLTRSFFKTVL
+1 MINKIACSFAKSL
-15 FVSALVLGLASN
+15 LLISAAALSAISLP
-27 FSFAQMSIEITGVG
+27 SFAQMSIEITGVG

-46 IAVMRFKDENKL
+46 IAVMRFQDENKL
-58 PVNITDIIRQDLA
+58 PTNITDIIRQDLA

-82 NASES
+82 NAAES
-87 DEGTPNFKSWSARGA
+87 DNGTPNYKSWAARGA

-112 TGSGQFDIHYKLF
+112 TGNNQFDVHYKLF
-125 DIRKSQGMGGL
+125 DVRKAQGLGGL
-136 NLTSSTDNLR
+136 NLNSSAENLR

-191 NIRNAMSSGEPII
+191 NIRNAMNSGEPII

-227 YVHELATGRRIPLS
+227 YVHELATGRRISLS

-280 LHRLTRGYTI
+280 LHRLTRGSTI

-295 YSPDGRYLYFTS
+295 YSADGRYIYFTS

-313 QIYRISADGEQAEA
+313 QIYRMSAEGEQVEGT
-327 AKRVTY
+327 KRVTF

-348 HLAYIANIGGAFRLY
+348 YLAYIANVGGAFRLY

-370 ESQALTDS
+370 DSQALTDGS
-378 GSDESPSFAANG
+378 SDESPSFAANG

-432 FMDWKRGI
+432 FMD
-440 HPPCFLA
+440 
-447 WQRF
+447 

>member
-146 SVAHKIADDIIFKL
+146 SVAPKIADDIIFKL

-313 QIYRISADGEQAEA
+313 QIYRISADGEQVEA

-348 HLAYIANIGGAFRLY
+348 HLAYIANVGGAFRLY

-432 FMDWKRGI
+432 FMD
-440 HPPCFLA
+440 
-447 WQRF
+447 